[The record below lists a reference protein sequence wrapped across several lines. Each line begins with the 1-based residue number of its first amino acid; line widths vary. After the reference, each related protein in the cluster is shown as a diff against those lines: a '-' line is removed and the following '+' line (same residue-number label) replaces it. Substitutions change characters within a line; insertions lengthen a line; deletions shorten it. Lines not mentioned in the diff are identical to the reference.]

1 MKFLVSILL
10 SLLLDIIPGGDAYVR
25 QLMKRDSIIVADQLE
40 YGVNIDFVSD
50 STVYGFPDLKGLQDA
65 GIVVIRDWQIDTL
78 RTGDEG
84 RKKPRRRA
92 RGPVRGYNASLVIAP
107 FQEGVFGIPALQ
119 VEMTTGESTDTLVF
133 NPVSFEVA
141 EIPID
146 TASFVIHDIKD
157 QIRYPVTV
165 EEIIP
170 WAAAAW
176 LTAVLVIAAV
186 CIIMIRRTRA
196 QQDSGP
202 RDPAYI
208 VALRKLERY
217 RSDKN
222 WAPEKQKLFYSGVT
236 DALKEY
242 IDERF
247 GIDAPEMTTA
257 ELFTSLAKED
267 SITPE
272 MWSELKNMFERA
284 DYVKFAKYT
293 ASDDENSATVPAAVR
308 FVTSTWQFDQNPE
321 EGEEA
326 AR

>member
-10 SLLLDIIPGGDAYVR
+10 SVLLDIIPGGDAYIR
-25 QLMKRDSIIVADQLE
+25 QLMKRDSIVVADQLE

-50 STVYGFPDLKGLQDA
+50 STSYAFPDLKSLQDA
-65 GIVVIRDWQIDTL
+65 GMVVIRDWQIDTL
-78 RTGDEG
+78 RTGDG
-84 RKKPRRRA
+84 RRKMLRRRA
-92 RGPVRGYNASLVIAP
+92 VGPVRGYNASLVIAP
-107 FQEGVFGIPALQ
+107 FLEGSFGIPALQ
-119 VEMTTGESTDTLVF
+119 VEMKTGGSTDTLVF

-141 EIPID
+141 EIPVD
-146 TASFVIHDIKD
+146 TSSFTIHDIKN

-165 EEIIP
+165 EEVAP

-176 LTAVLVIAAV
+176 LTAALAIAAV
-186 CIIMIRRTRA
+186 CIVMIRRSRSRS
-196 QQDSGP
+196 DSGP

-208 VALRKLERY
+208 VALRKLEHY
-217 RSDKN
+217 RSDRN
-222 WAPEKQKLFYSGVT
+222 WAPEKQKHFYSGVT

-257 ELFTSLAKED
+257 ELFASLAKED
-267 SITPE
+267 SVTPE
-272 MWSELKNMFERA
+272 LWSELKDMFERA

-293 ASDDENSATVPAAVR
+293 ASEDENSATVPAAVR
-308 FVTSTWQFDQNPE
+308 FVTSTWQFDKNPE
-321 EGEEA
+321 DGEEA